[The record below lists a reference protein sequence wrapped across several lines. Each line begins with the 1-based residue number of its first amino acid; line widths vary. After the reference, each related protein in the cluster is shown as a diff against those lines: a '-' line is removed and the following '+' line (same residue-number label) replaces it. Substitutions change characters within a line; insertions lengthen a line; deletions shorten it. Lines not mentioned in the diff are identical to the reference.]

1 MLTQLSRRRWPE
13 YFDRLAAALA
23 GRAVELDAAGLG
35 LPGEWVGIVSFSYD
49 AQSGELTLALEG
61 GARLARYPTEIH
73 VHQDDGLLHSLELV
87 GAGGQRDF
95 IVLRHPLP
103 VLGAMP

>member
-1 MLTQLSRRRWPE
+1 MLTQLSRRNWPH
-13 YFDRLAAALA
+13 YFDRVSAALA

-35 LPGEWVGIVSFSYD
+35 LPGEWVSLASFSYD
-49 AQSGELTLALEG
+49 AERGELTLVLEG
-61 GARLARYPTEIH
+61 DARLARHPTEIH

-87 GAGGQRDF
+87 GAGGRRDF